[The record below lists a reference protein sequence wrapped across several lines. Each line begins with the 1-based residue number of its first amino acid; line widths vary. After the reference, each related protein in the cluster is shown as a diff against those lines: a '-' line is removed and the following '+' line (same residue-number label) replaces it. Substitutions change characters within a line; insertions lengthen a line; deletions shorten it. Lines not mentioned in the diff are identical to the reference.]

1 MRIAIP
7 VWGEKVSPL
16 LDAASRLLIVETD
29 QMGEIARFQMALD
42 DGEPNRKASRIRE
55 MGVDVLI
62 CGAVSDSVSRAL
74 TAAGI
79 RIISDISGR
88 AGEVVDSFLR
98 GSTFDSRLLMP
109 GCKRKRYHFR
119 MGEPSCDTIPRVR
132 EGRRPRATS

>member
-29 QMGEIARFQMALD
+29 QGSEIARFQMALD
-42 DGEPNRKASRIRE
+42 EGEPNRKVRRITE

-62 CGAVSDSVSRAL
+62 CGAVSDSVLRAL
-74 TAAGI
+74 VSTGI
-79 RIISDISGR
+79 RIISDISGH
-88 AGEVVDSFLR
+88 AGDVVDSFLR

-109 GCKRKRYHFR
+109 GCKRKRSHLM
-119 MGEPSCDTIPRVR
+119 MGETSRETTPRVR
-132 EGRRPRATS
+132 EGRRPRETQ